1 MRYIV
6 IIKNIIRY
14 IVKDDDNVIK
24 KGKITCLVNILLIN
38 IKGQARKV
46 GLLPGCV
53 ERASGTS
60 AALAS
65 MGCKV
70 VMVRLDIEVRL
81 DPEVLASLG

>member
-24 KGKITCLVNILLIN
+24 KGKKTCLVNILLIN
-38 IKGQARKV
+38 IKDQARKI
-46 GLLPGCV
+46 GLLPGYV

-65 MGCKV
+65 MGCMA
-70 VMVRLDIEVRL
+70 VMVHLDLEARL
-81 DPEVLASLG
+81 DPEVLASLE